1 MPEVYHTQA
10 LPTAAQAGWLLYSWS
25 TIVLFGQRIRC
36 AYGKFGP
43 HRFKANALG
52 AARPATP
59 MNRPK

>member
-10 LPTAAQAGWLLYSWS
+10 LPTAAPAGWLLYSWS

-43 HRFKANALG
+43 HRFQSECVRCRKASHPNE
-52 AARPATP
+52 
-59 MNRPK
+59 